1 MALNRIADRF
11 PHIRVFIGGCFCT
24 LSTLAVKVVKVI
36 LVKIDSASVKYNTII
51 INIYIYYYSE
61 QNKKMI
67 LTILTLTIVTS
78 NKGNCF
84 LQY

>member
-11 PHIRVFIGGCFCT
+11 LHIRVFIGGCFCT
-24 LSTLAVKVVKVI
+24 LSTLAVKVVKVVKVI

-61 QNKKMI
+61 QN
-67 LTILTLTIVTS
+67 
-78 NKGNCF
+78 NKIRK
-84 LQY
+84 